1 MLKRKGF
8 SKRPLMMSIMHM
20 RLHMCDISDLSVFD
34 INKDVHEVLID
45 DISEDDN
52 ALSPHK
58 PTTLVE
64 EPHVKEIKDGEF

>member
-1 MLKRKGF
+1 MF
-8 SKRPLMMSIMHM
+8 VHPLSVHEHE
-20 RLHMCDISDLSVFD
+20 LHGWCDISDLSVFD

-45 DISEDDN
+45 DISEDDI

-64 EPHVKEIKDGEF
+64 EPHVKEIKDGEFWT